1 MYSDEARAALPAEA
15 LETLRAVWDW
25 DYRTWETVAERVTGP
40 LADLLRRNMADEE
53 TEPGKTLLDLSI
65 AAHSIDGG
73 GTARVEA
80 EYVWQEAAREPVTE
94 RIVWFF
100 LREDGRWK
108 AAGLTR

>member
-1 MYSDEARAALPAEA
+1 MASDEERAALPAEA
-15 LETLRAVWDW
+15 METLRIVWDW

-40 LADLLRRNMADEE
+40 LAGLLRRNMTDEE
-53 TEPGKTLLDLSI
+53 TEPGKALLGLSI
-65 AAHSIDGG
+65 IAHSIDDDGM
-73 GTARVEA
+73 ARVEA
-80 EYVWQEAAREPVTE
+80 EYVWQEEAREPVTE